1 MSDLIFNR
9 ETDKYIFTGSKLR
22 SGTAS
27 SKLTLTTSNTASV
40 IDLCNNGN
48 IDISATNV
56 FIGGLKVVTSSSEA
70 VTTFGSLQL
79 TNDLDV
85 SGTIT
90 SEGGIIIGTG
100 NKGGKIYSTVNLHE
114 LVIDPFAIDADGNTS
129 DASGQVVILGDL
141 IVRGNTTTI
150 HSSNLDISDIKIKI
164 ASGSSS
170 AVQATNAGLELG
182 DGYASL
188 LYNSNVW
195 TLSGGKLE
203 VTGNILPKNNISQVP
218 VSFNTFTFKKPPL
231 ISYIGT
237 TTNSNTFVGADG
249 YDISRT
255 VLSPH
260 SYIKIEYKVKYTAS
274 PEADQTLSF
283 QVKRGTDGTT
293 YSTVVFE
300 DVSLGSNM
308 GVTINNIYNGTFLDD
323 LEGSITTVYYK
334 LFYRRDC
341 PANETI
347 DTSFGIQESIGNYI
361 LLQELYRPDPIT

>member
-27 SKLTLTTSNTASV
+27 SKLTLTTSNTLSV

-48 IDISATNV
+48 IDISASNV

-70 VTTFGSLQL
+70 STTFGSLQIS
-79 TNDLDV
+79 NNLDV

-100 NKGGKIYSTVNLHE
+100 NYGGKIYKSTNLNE
-114 LVIDPFAIDADGNTS
+114 LVIDPFAIDTDGTTS

-150 HSSNLDISDIKIKI
+150 HSSNLDISDVKIKI
-164 ASGSSS
+164 ASGSST
-170 AVQATNAGLELG
+170 AVQASNAGFELG

-188 LYNSNVW
+188 LYNSSVW

-203 VTGNILPKNNISQVP
+203 VIGNILPKNNTSQVP
-218 VSFNTFTFKKPPL
+218 VSYNTFTFKPTPL
-231 ISYIGT
+231 ISYLGT
-237 TTNSNTFVGADG
+237 TANPSFVGADG

-255 VLSPH
+255 VLSNY
-260 SYIKIEYKVKYTAS
+260 SYIKIEFKVKYTAS

-283 QVKRGTDGTT
+283 QVKRGTDGNT

-300 DVSLGSNM
+300 DISLGSNM
-308 GVTINNIYNGTFLDD
+308 GVTINNIYNGTFVDD
-323 LEGSITTVYYK
+323 LNNVGSTVYYK

-341 PANETI
+341 PSTDTI
-347 DTSFGIQESIGNYI
+347 DTPFGIQESTGNYI
-361 LLQELYRPDPIT
+361 LLQELYRPTV